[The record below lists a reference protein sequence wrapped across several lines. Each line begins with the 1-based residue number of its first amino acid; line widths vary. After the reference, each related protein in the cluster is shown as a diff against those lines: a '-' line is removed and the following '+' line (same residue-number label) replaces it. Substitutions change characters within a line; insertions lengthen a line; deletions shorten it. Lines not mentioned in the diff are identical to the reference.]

1 MWGSPQAKKDEVCAS
16 TEEEEEKKTAC
27 TQAFGAG
34 ITSRRVF
41 LRGVPGSWIL
51 TTRASPF
58 PNPGPILVAP
68 IEVFWEALAIPSV
81 VLR

>member
-41 LRGVPGSWIL
+41 CVVCQVPG
-51 TTRASPF
+51 F
-58 PNPGPILVAP
+58 
-68 IEVFWEALAIPSV
+68 
-81 VLR
+81 